1 MLSWIKLTTILLLFA
16 APTSGQSD
24 DLVGGLMSPGLNFLP
39 RKVREQMI
47 YEVPWLAGEWAETR
61 WRVALEERDFQ
72 REGASG
78 LTLGAA
84 QLYEVRV
91 GELVNLKTRTYE
103 DVDSEWVDFKNQA
116 QWNSLLNHD
125 LGHDSRGRFRWE
137 FPDPEEGGIVFYY
150 RHRERYEGREQE
162 RTKWGRA
169 NNVEEGR
176 DVSFIDEHEL
186 RFSPERQVM
195 DEVGFNLNWWL
206 TPKTLL
212 DFSTVYRTGEDT
224 LKEQRIEYD
233 SRSGTQGLP
242 GAPAQRGYRYDP
254 KTDVIEDGII
264 TEATSIRDR
273 SRVERQLKDE
283 IEEKRRYAF
292 QGSLRHELS
301 ERAWMKFDSEYAF
314 KETREPDRQDTE
326 YAEEDTAVF
335 SYVLDGRRPIFTLDR
350 LPTDVFG
357 LRKVE
362 FEDNIKRRWLQSHRV
377 ALHHEVRRG
386 LEFEVGGFW
395 RAERDF
401 RDVDYRRFEPTNSP
415 AQSGFDSEILGS
427 GTSSVDG
434 ILIGPNLDPGLA
446 RGIDLGPLIPTSAEN
461 IYKTAR
467 EDYDARR
474 EVMGTWLQYRW
485 EPNLQW
491 RVHAGAR
498 LEYEREK
505 HQATEAFWNGSENFG
520 NFIFPAN
527 PVATNEV
534 HAKKTSRN
542 VLPSLLIEYQPEEEQ
557 YYSLQV
563 RQSLQRARLWELAPI
578 FAADEDKGTAPRVVM
593 GNPDLDPSRQTQL
606 SLVRDHAFAPGS
618 FLRLSM
624 EYWHLEDPLTRAS
637 WFQPYR
643 IDQPGVTNTGLRN
656 YRFEQTIAGRKG
668 SLGRLGAHYAQ
679 QLSFLPYPLDQVSV
693 FGSYSYTISEQEV
706 SVDGNR
712 RDTNLTY
719 QPEHRALLGVFLRSP
734 KWRARVF
741 ANFNSD
747 YLVRVGESEN
757 ATAGA
762 GDLSVQARITM
773 DAALEYRLN
782 ERWEFFMEGRNLLN
796 TPLEITEGSDE
807 RRTHWERQGA
817 SVRLGFQ
824 AFF

>member
-301 ERAWMKFDSEYAF
+301 ERA
-314 KETREPDRQDTE
+314 
-326 YAEEDTAVF
+326 
-335 SYVLDGRRPIFTLDR
+335 
-350 LPTDVFG
+350 
-357 LRKVE
+357 
-362 FEDNIKRRWLQSHRV
+362 
-377 ALHHEVRRG
+377 
-386 LEFEVGGFW
+386 
-395 RAERDF
+395 
-401 RDVDYRRFEPTNSP
+401 
-415 AQSGFDSEILGS
+415 
-427 GTSSVDG
+427 SVD
-434 ILIGPNLDPGLA
+434 
-446 RGIDLGPLIPTSAEN
+446 
-461 IYKTAR
+461 
-467 EDYDARR
+467 
-474 EVMGTWLQYRW
+474 EV
-485 EPNLQW
+485 
-491 RVHAGAR
+491 
-498 LEYEREK
+498 
-505 HQATEAFWNGSENFG
+505 
-520 NFIFPAN
+520 
-527 PVATNEV
+527 
-534 HAKKTSRN
+534 
-542 VLPSLLIEYQPEEEQ
+542 
-557 YYSLQV
+557 
-563 RQSLQRARLWELAPI
+563 
-578 FAADEDKGTAPRVVM
+578 
-593 GNPDLDPSRQTQL
+593 
-606 SLVRDHAFAPGS
+606 
-618 FLRLSM
+618 
-624 EYWHLEDPLTRAS
+624 
-637 WFQPYR
+637 
-643 IDQPGVTNTGLRN
+643 
-656 YRFEQTIAGRKG
+656 
-668 SLGRLGAHYAQ
+668 
-679 QLSFLPYPLDQVSV
+679 
-693 FGSYSYTISEQEV
+693 
-706 SVDGNR
+706 
-712 RDTNLTY
+712 
-719 QPEHRALLGVFLRSP
+719 
-734 KWRARVF
+734 
-741 ANFNSD
+741 
-747 YLVRVGESEN
+747 
-757 ATAGA
+757 
-762 GDLSVQARITM
+762 
-773 DAALEYRLN
+773 
-782 ERWEFFMEGRNLLN
+782 
-796 TPLEITEGSDE
+796 
-807 RRTHWERQGA
+807 
-817 SVRLGFQ
+817 
-824 AFF
+824 